1 VLNYATYLCTQLND
15 ALTTSVVGRTKSVV
29 QGVAGL
35 FAFSVSWGMTNVIG
49 LTLNSVGICWYAWE
63 RYAEKRRGTRLENVR
78 RGIGALNENFLTR
91 NESQLT
97 LSPKKQMNG
106 FGLHRHPTRASES
119 GSSSMASMNGH
130 GGGG

>member
-1 VLNYATYLCTQLND
+1 
-15 ALTTSVVGRTKSVV
+15 VGRTKSVV

-35 FAFSVSWGMTNVIG
+35 FAFSVSWGLTNVLG
-49 LTLNSVGICWYAWE
+49 LSLNSVGISWYAWE
-63 RYAEKRRGTRLENVR
+63 WYAEKRRGDRLENVR

-97 LSPKKQMNG
+97 LSPKQMNG
-106 FGLHRHPTRASES
+106 GGHHRHPSRASES
-119 GSSSMASMNGH
+119 GSASRAGMNSL

>member
-1 VLNYATYLCTQLND
+1 
-15 ALTTSVVGRTKSVV
+15 
-29 QGVAGL
+29 
-35 FAFSVSWGMTNVIG
+35 
-49 LTLNSVGICWYAWE
+49 
-63 RYAEKRRGTRLENVR
+63 
-78 RGIGALNENFLTR
+78 
-91 NESQLT
+91 